1 MCACP
6 ACEGSADAVSALSEQ
21 MKQMRLEQQQQLRE
35 LHMEQQRQL
44 HEIHRLKHTVTTAGD
59 VGARL
64 LLGATIDPAAS
75 FLPSLPA
82 ALPANFLA
90 SLPKGVDRV
99 LHSRKPSSSS
109 SGSGSS
115 ATPTDTEQKALGDGD
130 LVGELSHCRSISEQP
145 IQDSYTAL
153 LPHLVHKLASS
164 LHFHDTHLRNYL
176 TCPTGKIDATFSAS
190 GAVLWSDVVTLAE
203 FKPSLASEPAY
214 NEAVGQ
220 VVQRCQAIFD
230 QQPQR
235 TRVVGMVMDA
245 TNIDVLL
252 VEKPAPFRVRHT
264 GRLQFALTADSAG
277 FLALCRVLV
286 CPFEHL
292 GFVAA
297 IVPRSFQLSG
307 EIRGTVTDFIPLRAE
322 SMSPRC
328 SAVYRA
334 SCTRWKGQQFV
345 VKFAPSALEGGRAAA
360 HETNLLGELAHVAR
374 SDLPLP
380 PSIPRVL
387 ASGQL
392 PLPYHHFHHYMLL
405 QPFGRHLFTGSDEPL
420 AVLARVL
427 VDVCDAMEYAFLAL
441 RLLHRDI
448 SYGNII
454 VVEDPK
460 PRGVLI
466 DWHVA
471 DRMQAN
477 PFEERIT
484 GTRLFTAHRLFFPGH
499 LHSLHDDLESLL
511 YVSLHVSTDGQLP
524 WAHSPDK
531 NMDATKHW
539 HLTLDAPFE
548 ELLGKCAD
556 SSRPLLA
563 QLRGIITSAL
573 SAPFPGSAA
582 SLLSSSSAASAPVVP
597 SQSTATPST
606 DEQALALLRAFR
618 AACQRHALA

>member
-1 MCACP
+1 MLNATMRGCRNAVLTAASVCLRCAY
-6 ACEGSADAVSALSEQ
+6 EGSVVSSDAISALSLQ
-21 MKQMRLEQQQQLRE
+21 LQQL
-35 LHMEQQRQL
+35 QL
-44 HEIHRLKHTVTTAGD
+44 EVHRLKHTVTTAGD

-64 LLGATIDPAAS
+64 LFGAAIDPTAS
-75 FLPSLPA
+75 FIPSLA
-82 ALPANFLA
+82 RALPANLLT
-90 SLPKGVDRV
+90 SLPKGVDPA
-99 LHSRKPSSSS
+99 LHSRIAPASNSNSNSAPS
-109 SGSGSS
+109 
-115 ATPTDTEQKALGDGD
+115 TDAEHKAHGDDD
-130 LVGELSHCRSISEQP
+130 LVSDLAHRRLNVEQP

-153 LPHLVHKLASS
+153 LPHLVHKLASA

-176 TCPTGKIDATFSAS
+176 TCPTGKIDATFTAS

-220 VVQRCQAIFD
+220 VVQRCQAIFE

-245 TNIDVLL
+245 SNIDVLL
-252 VEKPAPFRVRHT
+252 IEKPAPFRVRHT
-264 GRLQFALTADSAG
+264 GRLQFALAIDSAG

-286 CPFEHL
+286 CPFEQL

-297 IVPRSFQLSG
+297 IVPRPFQLSG
-307 EIRGTVTDFIPLRAE
+307 EIRGTVTDFLPLRPE

-334 SCTRWKGQQFV
+334 SCTRWKGQQLV
-345 VKFAPSALEGGRAAA
+345 MKFAPATVEDGRFAA
-360 HETNLLGELAHVAR
+360 HEANLLGELVHVAR
-374 SDLPLP
+374 ADLPCP
-380 PSIPRVL
+380 ASIPRVL
-387 ASGQL
+387 GSGQL
-392 PLPYHHFHHYMLL
+392 PQPYHHFHHYMLL
-405 QPFGRHLFTGSDEPL
+405 QPFGRHLLMGSDEPSSL
-420 AVLARVL
+420 LARVL

-471 DRMQAN
+471 DRVQGS

-524 WAHSPDK
+524 WAHSPEK

-539 HLTLDAPFE
+539 HLTLDAPFQ
-548 ELLGKCAD
+548 ELLGKCAE
-556 SSRPLLA
+556 SSRPLIA
-563 QLRGIITSAL
+563 RLRDIIASAITATRAA
-573 SAPFPGSAA
+573 AP
-582 SLLSSSSAASAPVVP
+582 SLSAASAPDELP
-597 SQSTATPST
+597 SVAASNH
-606 DEQALALLRAFR
+606 EQGLALLRAFR
-618 AACQRHALA
+618 DACQQHMAQ